1 MGPALIILSKLIS
14 RKIFKKLKIFT
25 FSHFVTGKY
34 RLEAYSQRNLNYM
47 KVPRLFAYVC
57 PRPFNI
63 SMDVKVKEITSGI
76 SGNTTSRTISAKAL
90 LYLNDL
96 RMEVFREKRFYEDIT
111 HLKYFCDLGW
121 PYGWVPIATFIFVLC
136 FGLLCISV
144 FTLNYVRN
152 SKKRTKSNYKPVD
165 DK

>member
-1 MGPALIILSKLIS
+1 MYP
-14 RKIFKKLKIFT
+14 
-25 FSHFVTGKY
+25 HFTGKY
-34 RLEAYSQRNLNYM
+34 QLEAYSQRYLNYM
-47 KVPRLFAYVC
+47 NVPRLFAYVC

-63 SMDVKVKEITSGI
+63 SMDVKMKEISE
-76 SGNTTSRTISAKAL
+76 NENATSRTISAKAI

-96 RMEVFREKRFYEDIT
+96 RIEVFREKRFYEDIT

-144 FTLNYVRN
+144 FTFNYVRN
-152 SKKRTKSNYKPVD
+152 SNKRTKSSYEPIGK
-165 DK
+165 